1 MSLHHS
7 STIALHNGSV
17 APGSCSG
24 VRHRGSVRMLA
35 AVVACCAVFAVQP
48 LAEAQWVS
56 GNISG
61 TYDWGNTANWVGGTI
76 TNSISASSTAT
87 GDLTFRLSGTTFS
100 SPIVFNAAFSGAQRT
115 GVFQA
120 SSATQTLNFN
130 NGSGY
135 TGNGTLNN
143 SSSMASSLILNLV
156 SGTSAFNASNSRT
169 FTIDS
174 QITGAGSFAAGSS
187 GRINLTNTAN
197 NFTGNLIVAQGGQAS
212 DILSGNVGTFGSPAN
227 LIVNGNLL
235 FNAGGTYAFN
245 NFSGG
250 NSGNVYK
257 PNGSI
262 IAVFAPTSVISS
274 TYAGFIGNEPLNIPR
289 QSGQIALTKRG
300 SGTLTLSTGTN
311 AYSGP
316 TTLEAGVLSIG
327 RVADAGVTGAI
338 SGANTGTTGTI
349 ASTAGIQVG
358 MNIFGIS
365 NGLAGA
371 AGYSGTVT
379 AVTSATTFTVSN
391 AWTGNGS
398 NLSVLFGFYSPL
410 GISTTSTS
418 NLVFNGG
425 SLRYSGSAGATNRLF
440 SIGTGGGGIIADGTT
455 GQLVFSG
462 TGTVGFNGQTGA
474 REFTLSGTN
483 TGTNTLNVVL
493 ADNAVGQATSL
504 TKAGTGRWVLGG
516 ANTHSGSTTITG
528 GTLQLEN
535 VGALSQSTYAGGSGS
550 LAFGAITTATFG
562 GLSGSSSVALSLT
575 NTAGAAVAL
584 TVGGN
589 NSSGTFASQI
599 SGAGSLTKVGT
610 GTLVLTAAGYDGA
623 TTISAGALQVGDGG
637 TSGSISGNV
646 ANSGGLVFKRANALT
661 YSGTIS
667 GAGSLTQAGSGL
679 LVLTGSNSYT
689 GGSTISSG
697 TLQVGDGGSTGWIS
711 GNVAN
716 SGALVFNRSDTQTY
730 SGTISGAGSLT
741 QAGSGTLVLTAAN
754 GYTGQTTI
762 SSGELQVGNGGSTGS
777 IVGDVANS
785 GRLVFNRSNSL
796 NYSGTITG
804 AGRTVI
810 RGGTLA
816 LGENGAIATTG
827 TVIVGD
833 AGSSGARLDLSAKS
847 AYTFG
852 AAQTLGGIGTVAGG
866 TSFTNVT
873 ISGVLSP
880 GNSPGLLT
888 FDNANLILDSTANT
902 LMEITGTTQGSLY
915 DAVVLAGGT
924 ITYGGTLTLDF
935 GSNPFNNGD
944 TFNLFQFKEAAF
956 AYFDTVIATGSYYS
970 GTFTNSGSGVYT
982 LSGSGI
988 GVGGNQRLTFT
999 DLVPAGESATYYGQL
1014 VIVPEPLTLGLLGI
1028 GSGIAVVGLRR
1039 LRRRKANGANGT
1051 HTSEDTADAA

>member
-130 NGSGY
+130 NGSGF
-135 TGNGTLNN
+135 TGNTTLNN

-156 SGTSAFNASNSRT
+156 SGTSAFNAGGSRV

-516 ANTHSGSTTITG
+516 INT
-528 GTLQLEN
+528 
-535 VGALSQSTYAGGSGS
+535 Y
-550 LAFGAITTATFG
+550 
-562 GLSGSSSVALSLT
+562 
-575 NTAGAAVAL
+575 
-584 TVGGN
+584 
-589 NSSGTFASQI
+589 
-599 SGAGSLTKVGT
+599 T
-610 GTLVLTAAGYDGA
+610 GTTR
-623 TTISAGALQVGDGG
+623 IE
-637 TSGSISGNV
+637 
-646 ANSGGLVFKRANALT
+646 
-661 YSGTIS
+661 
-667 GAGSLTQAGSGL
+667 
-679 LVLTGSNSYT
+679 
-689 GGSTISSG
+689 
-697 TLQVGDGGSTGWIS
+697 
-711 GNVAN
+711 
-716 SGALVFNRSDTQTY
+716 
-730 SGTISGAGSLT
+730 
-741 QAGSGTLVLTAAN
+741 SGTLVLGAGGSIGSSRRVIVGTAAN
-754 GYTGQTTI
+754 
-762 SSGELQVGNGGSTGS
+762 SSS
-777 IVGDVANS
+777 
-785 GRLVFNRSNSL
+785 RLVVTDASYTFDGVQTLMGSGTVEGSG
-796 NYSGTITG
+796 GTIT
-804 AGRTVI
+804 I
-810 RGGTLA
+810 GGTLA
-816 LGENGAIATTG
+816 
-827 TVIVGD
+827 
-833 AGSSGARLDLSAKS
+833 
-847 AYTFG
+847 
-852 AAQTLGGIGTVAGG
+852 
-866 TSFTNVT
+866 
-873 ISGVLSP
+873 P

-888 FDNANLILDSTANT
+888 FDNTSVVLSSTANT
-902 LMEITGTTQGSLY
+902 IMEIQGDTRGTLY
-915 DAVVLAGGT
+915 DAIDILGT
-924 ITYGGTLTLDF
+924 GDLTYGGTLTLDF
-935 GSNPFNNGD
+935 SQVFTSG
-944 TFNLFQFKEAAF
+944 TFNLFR
-956 AYFDTVIATGSYYS
+956 FDTSSGLFANVVATGSMV
-970 GTFTNSGSGVYT
+970 GTFTNSGSGVWT
-982 LSGSGI
+982 ATAGQQQLTFRQQVD
-988 GVGGNQRLTFT
+988 VGGTN
-999 DLVPAGESATYYGQL
+999 YGQL
-1014 VIVPEPLTLGLLGI
+1014 VIVPEPLMLGLLGI
-1028 GSGIAVVGLRR
+1028 ASGVAVVGIRHV
-1039 LRRRKANGANGT
+1039 RRRRQSGG
-1051 HTSEDTADAA
+1051 SGDAS

>member
-516 ANTHSGSTTITG
+516 INT
-528 GTLQLEN
+528 
-535 VGALSQSTYAGGSGS
+535 Y
-550 LAFGAITTATFG
+550 
-562 GLSGSSSVALSLT
+562 
-575 NTAGAAVAL
+575 
-584 TVGGN
+584 
-589 NSSGTFASQI
+589 
-599 SGAGSLTKVGT
+599 T
-610 GTLVLTAAGYDGA
+610 GTTR
-623 TTISAGALQVGDGG
+623 IE
-637 TSGSISGNV
+637 
-646 ANSGGLVFKRANALT
+646 
-661 YSGTIS
+661 
-667 GAGSLTQAGSGL
+667 
-679 LVLTGSNSYT
+679 
-689 GGSTISSG
+689 
-697 TLQVGDGGSTGWIS
+697 
-711 GNVAN
+711 
-716 SGALVFNRSDTQTY
+716 
-730 SGTISGAGSLT
+730 
-741 QAGSGTLVLTAAN
+741 SGTLVLGAGGSIGSSRRVIVGTAAN
-754 GYTGQTTI
+754 
-762 SSGELQVGNGGSTGS
+762 SSS
-777 IVGDVANS
+777 
-785 GRLVFNRSNSL
+785 RLVVTDASYTFNGVQTLMGSGTVEGSG
-796 NYSGTITG
+796 GTIT
-804 AGRTVI
+804 I
-810 RGGTLA
+810 GGTLA
-816 LGENGAIATTG
+816 
-827 TVIVGD
+827 
-833 AGSSGARLDLSAKS
+833 
-847 AYTFG
+847 
-852 AAQTLGGIGTVAGG
+852 
-866 TSFTNVT
+866 
-873 ISGVLSP
+873 P

-888 FDNANLILDSTANT
+888 FDNTSVVLSSTANT
-902 LMEITGTTQGSLY
+902 IMEIQGDTRGTLY
-915 DAVVLAGGT
+915 DAIDILGT
-924 ITYGGTLTLDF
+924 GDLTYGGTLTLDF
-935 GSNPFNNGD
+935 SQVFTSG
-944 TFNLFQFKEAAF
+944 TFNLFR
-956 AYFDTVIATGSYYS
+956 FDTSSGLFANVVATGSMV
-970 GTFTNSGSGVYT
+970 GTFTNSGSGVWT
-982 LSGSGI
+982 ATAGQQQLTFRQQVD
-988 GVGGNQRLTFT
+988 VGGTN
-999 DLVPAGESATYYGQL
+999 YGQL
-1014 VIVPEPLTLGLLGI
+1014 VIVPEPLMLGLLGI
-1028 GSGIAVVGLRR
+1028 ASGVAVVGIRHV
-1039 LRRRKANGANGT
+1039 RRRRQSGG
-1051 HTSEDTADAA
+1051 SGDAS

>member
-1 MSLHHS
+1 
-7 STIALHNGSV
+7 
-17 APGSCSG
+17 
-24 VRHRGSVRMLA
+24 MLA

-274 TYAGFIGNEPLNIPR
+274 TYAGFIGNESLNFPR
-289 QSGQIALTKRG
+289 QSGQMALTKRG

-516 ANTHSGSTTITG
+516 INT
-528 GTLQLEN
+528 
-535 VGALSQSTYAGGSGS
+535 Y
-550 LAFGAITTATFG
+550 
-562 GLSGSSSVALSLT
+562 
-575 NTAGAAVAL
+575 
-584 TVGGN
+584 
-589 NSSGTFASQI
+589 
-599 SGAGSLTKVGT
+599 T
-610 GTLVLTAAGYDGA
+610 GTTR
-623 TTISAGALQVGDGG
+623 IE
-637 TSGSISGNV
+637 
-646 ANSGGLVFKRANALT
+646 
-661 YSGTIS
+661 
-667 GAGSLTQAGSGL
+667 
-679 LVLTGSNSYT
+679 
-689 GGSTISSG
+689 
-697 TLQVGDGGSTGWIS
+697 
-711 GNVAN
+711 
-716 SGALVFNRSDTQTY
+716 
-730 SGTISGAGSLT
+730 
-741 QAGSGTLVLTAAN
+741 SGTLVLGAGGSIGSSRRVIVGTAAN
-754 GYTGQTTI
+754 
-762 SSGELQVGNGGSTGS
+762 SSS
-777 IVGDVANS
+777 
-785 GRLVFNRSNSL
+785 RLVVTDASYTFNGVQTLMGSGTVEGSG
-796 NYSGTITG
+796 GTIT
-804 AGRTVI
+804 I
-810 RGGTLA
+810 GGTLA
-816 LGENGAIATTG
+816 
-827 TVIVGD
+827 
-833 AGSSGARLDLSAKS
+833 
-847 AYTFG
+847 
-852 AAQTLGGIGTVAGG
+852 
-866 TSFTNVT
+866 
-873 ISGVLSP
+873 P

-888 FDNANLILDSTANT
+888 FDNTSVVLSSTANT
-902 LMEITGTTQGSLY
+902 IMEIQGDTRGTLY
-915 DAVVLAGGT
+915 DAIDILGT
-924 ITYGGTLTLDF
+924 GDLTYGGTLTLDF
-935 GSNPFNNGD
+935 SQVFTSG
-944 TFNLFQFKEAAF
+944 TFNLFR
-956 AYFDTVIATGSYYS
+956 FDTSSGLFANVVATGSMV
-970 GTFTNSGSGVYT
+970 GTFTNSGSGVWT
-982 LSGSGI
+982 ATAGQQQLTFRQQVD
-988 GVGGNQRLTFT
+988 VGGTN
-999 DLVPAGESATYYGQL
+999 YGQL
-1014 VIVPEPLTLGLLGI
+1014 VIVPEPLMLGLLGI
-1028 GSGIAVVGLRR
+1028 ASGVAVVGIRHA
-1039 LRRRKANGANGT
+1039 RRRRQTRGGG
-1051 HTSEDTADAA
+1051 DAS

>member
-1 MSLHHS
+1 
-7 STIALHNGSV
+7 
-17 APGSCSG
+17 
-24 VRHRGSVRMLA
+24 
-35 AVVACCAVFAVQP
+35 
-48 LAEAQWVS
+48 
-56 GNISG
+56 
-61 TYDWGNTANWVGGTI
+61 
-76 TNSISASSTAT
+76 
-87 GDLTFRLSGTTFS
+87 
-100 SPIVFNAAFSGAQRT
+100 
-115 GVFQA
+115 
-120 SSATQTLNFN
+120 
-130 NGSGY
+130 
-135 TGNGTLNN
+135 
-143 SSSMASSLILNLV
+143 
-156 SGTSAFNASNSRT
+156 
-169 FTIDS
+169 
-174 QITGAGSFAAGSS
+174 
-187 GRINLTNTAN
+187 
-197 NFTGNLIVAQGGQAS
+197 
-212 DILSGNVGTFGSPAN
+212 
-227 LIVNGNLL
+227 
-235 FNAGGTYAFN
+235 
-245 NFSGG
+245 
-250 NSGNVYK
+250 
-257 PNGSI
+257 
-262 IAVFAPTSVISS
+262 
-274 TYAGFIGNEPLNIPR
+274 
-289 QSGQIALTKRG
+289 
-300 SGTLTLSTGTN
+300 
-311 AYSGP
+311 
-316 TTLEAGVLSIG
+316 LSIG
-327 RVADAGVTGAI
+327 RVANAGVTGTI

-610 GTLVLTAAGYDGA
+610 GTLVLTAAGYDVA

-637 TSGSISGNV
+637 TTGSISGNV

-796 NYSGTITG
+796 TYSGTITG

>member
-516 ANTHSGSTTITG
+516 INT
-528 GTLQLEN
+528 
-535 VGALSQSTYAGGSGS
+535 Y
-550 LAFGAITTATFG
+550 
-562 GLSGSSSVALSLT
+562 
-575 NTAGAAVAL
+575 
-584 TVGGN
+584 
-589 NSSGTFASQI
+589 
-599 SGAGSLTKVGT
+599 T
-610 GTLVLTAAGYDGA
+610 GTTR
-623 TTISAGALQVGDGG
+623 IE
-637 TSGSISGNV
+637 
-646 ANSGGLVFKRANALT
+646 
-661 YSGTIS
+661 
-667 GAGSLTQAGSGL
+667 
-679 LVLTGSNSYT
+679 
-689 GGSTISSG
+689 
-697 TLQVGDGGSTGWIS
+697 
-711 GNVAN
+711 
-716 SGALVFNRSDTQTY
+716 
-730 SGTISGAGSLT
+730 
-741 QAGSGTLVLTAAN
+741 SGTLVLGAGGSIGSSRRVIVGTAAN
-754 GYTGQTTI
+754 
-762 SSGELQVGNGGSTGS
+762 SSS
-777 IVGDVANS
+777 
-785 GRLVFNRSNSL
+785 RLVVTDASYTFNGVQTLMGSGTVEGSG
-796 NYSGTITG
+796 GTIT
-804 AGRTVI
+804 I
-810 RGGTLA
+810 GGTLA
-816 LGENGAIATTG
+816 
-827 TVIVGD
+827 
-833 AGSSGARLDLSAKS
+833 
-847 AYTFG
+847 
-852 AAQTLGGIGTVAGG
+852 
-866 TSFTNVT
+866 
-873 ISGVLSP
+873 P

-888 FDNANLILDSTANT
+888 FDNTSVVLSSTANT
-902 LMEITGTTQGSLY
+902 IMEIQGDTRGTLY
-915 DAVVLAGGT
+915 DAIDILGT
-924 ITYGGTLTLDF
+924 GDLTYGGTLTLDF
-935 GSNPFNNGD
+935 SQVFTSG
-944 TFNLFQFKEAAF
+944 TFNLFR
-956 AYFDTVIATGSYYS
+956 FDTSSGLFANVVATGSMV
-970 GTFTNSGSGVYT
+970 GTFTNSGSGVWT
-982 LSGSGI
+982 ATAGQQQLTFRQQVD
-988 GVGGNQRLTFT
+988 VGGTN
-999 DLVPAGESATYYGQL
+999 YGQL
-1014 VIVPEPLTLGLLGI
+1014 VIVPEPLMLGLLGI
-1028 GSGIAVVGLRR
+1028 ASGVAVVGIRHA
-1039 LRRRKANGANGT
+1039 RRRRQTRGGG
-1051 HTSEDTADAA
+1051 DAS

>member
-516 ANTHSGSTTITG
+516 INT
-528 GTLQLEN
+528 
-535 VGALSQSTYAGGSGS
+535 Y
-550 LAFGAITTATFG
+550 
-562 GLSGSSSVALSLT
+562 
-575 NTAGAAVAL
+575 
-584 TVGGN
+584 
-589 NSSGTFASQI
+589 
-599 SGAGSLTKVGT
+599 T
-610 GTLVLTAAGYDGA
+610 GTTR
-623 TTISAGALQVGDGG
+623 IE
-637 TSGSISGNV
+637 
-646 ANSGGLVFKRANALT
+646 
-661 YSGTIS
+661 
-667 GAGSLTQAGSGL
+667 
-679 LVLTGSNSYT
+679 
-689 GGSTISSG
+689 
-697 TLQVGDGGSTGWIS
+697 
-711 GNVAN
+711 
-716 SGALVFNRSDTQTY
+716 
-730 SGTISGAGSLT
+730 
-741 QAGSGTLVLTAAN
+741 SGTLVLGAGGSIGSSRRVIVGTAAN
-754 GYTGQTTI
+754 
-762 SSGELQVGNGGSTGS
+762 SSS
-777 IVGDVANS
+777 
-785 GRLVFNRSNSL
+785 RLVVTDASYTFNGVQTLMGSGTVEGSG
-796 NYSGTITG
+796 GTIT
-804 AGRTVI
+804 I
-810 RGGTLA
+810 GGTLA
-816 LGENGAIATTG
+816 
-827 TVIVGD
+827 
-833 AGSSGARLDLSAKS
+833 
-847 AYTFG
+847 
-852 AAQTLGGIGTVAGG
+852 
-866 TSFTNVT
+866 
-873 ISGVLSP
+873 P

-888 FDNANLILDSTANT
+888 FDNTSVVLSSTANT
-902 LMEITGTTQGSLY
+902 IMEIQGDTRGTLY
-915 DAVVLAGGT
+915 DAIDILGT
-924 ITYGGTLTLDF
+924 GDLTYGGTLTLDF
-935 GSNPFNNGD
+935 SQVFTSG
-944 TFNLFQFKEAAF
+944 TFNLFR
-956 AYFDTVIATGSYYS
+956 FDTSSGLFANVVATGSMV
-970 GTFTNSGSGVYT
+970 GTFTNSGSGVWT
-982 LSGSGI
+982 ATAGQQQLTFRQQVD
-988 GVGGNQRLTFT
+988 VGGTN
-999 DLVPAGESATYYGQL
+999 YGQL
-1014 VIVPEPLTLGLLGI
+1014 VIVPEPLMLGLLGI
-1028 GSGIAVVGLRR
+1028 ASGVAVVGIRHV
-1039 LRRRKANGANGT
+1039 RRRRQSGGGG
-1051 HTSEDTADAA
+1051 DAS